1 MEGKGFVVGL
11 ALVVV
16 VLGALLA
23 MAVSSGAAPDDAGNA
38 DCVSQEYC

>member
-1 MEGKGFVVGL
+1 MEGKGLVVGL

-16 VLGALLA
+16 VLGVLFAVAL
-23 MAVSSGAAPDDAGNA
+23 SSGTAPDDAGDA